1 MNSFEYWNKGKCKIM
16 ASNELMALEYS
27 SDKEN
32 ELDSDAD
39 RTVNYKDIQL
49 SYSESAPETAAQKL
63 ISNTKDSCVAEIP
76 PPPLGKR
83 GIGSQKQKKYF
94 VGKIQCSFL
103 W

>member
-76 PPPLGKR
+76 PIGQKR
-83 GIGSQKQKKYF
+83 NWFTKTKKYF